1 MKSDLPTNSIAVRRT
16 FSMPTTKSASKRLR
30 QSEVRRARN
39 RSVKRSLATY
49 VRRVLE
55 AVVAGDKGKADAELR
70 MASKK
75 LDQAAS
81 KRVIHA
87 NRAARTKSR
96 LSARVKKLKQATPA

>member
-1 MKSDLPTNSIAVRRT
+1 
-16 FSMPTTKSASKRLR
+16 MPTTKSAEKRLR

-55 AVVAGDKGKADAELR
+55 AVTAGDAAKSETEFRLAA
-70 MASKK
+70 KK
-75 LDQAAS
+75 LDQAAA

-87 NRAARTKSR
+87 NTAGRTKSR
-96 LSARVKKLKQATPA
+96 LSARVKKLKQGAKA

>member
-1 MKSDLPTNSIAVRRT
+1 
-16 FSMPTTKSASKRLR
+16 MPTTKSAEKRLR
-30 QSEVRRARN
+30 QSEVRRVRN
-39 RSVKRSLATY
+39 RSIKRSLATY

-55 AVVAGDKGKADAELR
+55 AIAANDQAKADAEFRL
-70 MASKK
+70 ASKK

-96 LSARVKKLKQATPA
+96 LSARVKKLKRATPA